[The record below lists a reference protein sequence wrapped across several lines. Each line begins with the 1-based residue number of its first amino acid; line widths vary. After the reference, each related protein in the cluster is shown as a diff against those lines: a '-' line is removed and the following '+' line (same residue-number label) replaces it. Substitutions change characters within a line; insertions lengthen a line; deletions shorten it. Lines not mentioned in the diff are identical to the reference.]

1 MTLPSKNSRS
11 VQQNTEGTNLT
22 SVVKKFLEYDP
33 PTFNGLNPTEAVYWL
48 KNIVRIFK
56 EMNVSEKQQVLLAV
70 IMLEGAA
77 LEWWKSV
84 QMKLVRKDPIEADNW
99 LKYSVI
105 KEVKNVGDEKR
116 ERCKSSERTHGRKV
130 VTRQQFFELL
140 YETYSPGTKVVTWQQ
155 FAELFREMFLPVNY
169 LALKEKCVLA
179 RHIGDVVA
187 SPSEQC

>member
-1 MTLPSKNSRS
+1 MLSRS
-11 VQQNTEGTNLT
+11 FWSTNLT

-33 PTFNGLNPTEAVYWL
+33 PTFNGLNPTEAVDWL

-56 EMNVSEKQQVLLAV
+56 EVNVSEEQQVLLAV

-105 KEVKNVGDEKR
+105 KEKNVGDEKR
-116 ERCKSSERTHGRKV
+116 ERCKSSQRTHGRKV
-130 VTRQQFFELL
+130 VTGQQFFELL
-140 YETYSPGTKVVTWQQ
+140 ERYSPGTKVVTWHQ
-155 FAELFREMFLPVNY
+155 FAELFREMFFPVNY
-169 LALKEKCVLA
+169 LALKEK
-179 RHIGDVVA
+179 
-187 SPSEQC
+187 